1 MAISPTDALKG
12 VAGVME
18 YGRDEPTE
26 DPARHT
32 AELRK
37 ARRWR
42 GPWLPLIVALA
53 GAAVAAAVV
62 LGVLA
67 LVGGSSKETLAKGS
81 EAGGFR
87 IEFPDGWKSVPP
99 QSVSRNPAVVGA
111 LRTKS
116 GRGLILIRREGPALE
131 LGQQFVRDID
141 RELRK
146 QLPDYRAIGVKAIQV
161 RAGKALHYS
170 YARTKAGEIH
180 TITVVPAGDHSFVID
195 TVSPLGDVALAEE
208 IGAILRTFSLT

>member
-1 MAISPTDALKG
+1 MEG
-12 VAGVME
+12 VAVKS
-18 YGRDEPTE
+18 GR
-26 DPARHT
+26 
-32 AELRK
+32 
-37 ARRWR
+37 RRPIAWIL
-42 GPWLPLIVALA
+42 GSVSLLAIAA
-53 GAAVAAAVV
+53 GATV
-62 LGVLA
+62 GVLA
-67 LVGGSSKETLAKGS
+67 LVGGSSKETLAKRS
-81 EAGGFR
+81 ETGGFR

-111 LRTKS
+111 LRRKS
-116 GRGLILIRREGPALE
+116 GKGLILIRREGPALE

-141 RELRK
+141 GQLRK

-170 YARTKAGEIH
+170 YARTEAGEIH

-208 IGAILRTFSLT
+208 VGAILHSFSLR